1 MKIRASF
8 HGSIRRP
15 WEESSRELEV
25 EEGTTVEA
33 LLLSVGYQP
42 QEMRRLAVV
51 VNRRRSKLS
60 AELEP
65 NDDVRFVLLAGGG

>member
-8 HGSIRRP
+8 HGPIRRP

-25 EEGTTVEA
+25 AEGTNVQT
-33 LLLSVGYQP
+33 LLLSLGYQP

-51 VNRRRSKLS
+51 VNHRRSKLS

-65 NDDVRFVLLAGGG
+65 DDDIRFVLLAGGG